1 MEVISEEERG
11 IFARF
16 MTQMRSLQQVEP
28 SVASAGAA
36 SDIIGVCLG
45 QMRSQRAALL
55 DIEQSLAQ
63 FVESIHAKLEAERNT
78 VDANIEY
85 IEAQMNSHPEFVRRP
100 QPDLEFRKKQL
111 FRENRTMCI
120 AAEAYIRCVGSYGHK
135 PTLESLIAELK
146 NDIPESMV
154 RKSYNLTKVAKF
166 LNTHSEIFPR
176 SV

>member
-1 MEVISEEERG
+1 MEVMSEEERG
-11 IFARF
+11 IFASF

-28 SVASAGAA
+28 SVAATGAA
-36 SDIIGVCLG
+36 GDIIGVCLG

-55 DIEQSLAQ
+55 DIEQSLVQ
-63 FVESIHAKLEAERNT
+63 FMERTHAKLEAERNT

-85 IEAQMNSHPEFVRRP
+85 IEARMNAHPEFVRRP
-100 QPDLEFRKKQL
+100 QPDLEFRRKQL
-111 FRENRTMCI
+111 FRENHTMCI

-135 PTLESLIAELK
+135 PTLESLIAALK

-166 LNTHSEIFPR
+166 LNTHAEIFPR
-176 SV
+176 PV